1 MLFMNKRNCNILIG
15 LNDCKIMYKLISQI
29 MENISDKYSKMEI
42 LSIWDQYL
50 QLKMDKVFS
59 STQMVMFISD
69 HGNNNSLM
77 GKEFIYL
84 QLVKFMRDF

>member
-1 MLFMNKRNCNILIG
+1 
-15 LNDCKIMYKLISQI
+15 

-42 LSIWDQYL
+42 LSIWAQYL

-59 STQMVMFISD
+59 STQMVMFILD